1 MPNAFYRNTSS
12 SAKKKSER
20 ERRQSA
26 QQPYDEAAEQVA
38 DVPVSED
45 APKKRQKAELI
56 EVREDRAERSLLTWN
71 MTVTPSAV
79 VTASVLGMILLAF
92 TFLSGVIVGRGTMPL
107 PQALELEKLAPE
119 DPVQADMTDRILS
132 QEELK
137 FMTSLKARESEGVL
151 SAARETG
158 KDGKNSKT
166 SKEARTAK
174 AAKDARAEKEA
185 RASRARVEA
194 ARREA
199 ERKAEKSSAQKSE
212 QKAAQKSAVFDY
224 VLRVA
229 AFKEPAPAQR
239 LVERLSKEGMRAQR
253 HIGRSITGE
262 LWHYVS
268 VPMRG
273 TVEDLQVT
281 RRKLDKFGLRD
292 AMVISKKAVEQ
303 KKQTR
308 GAAKRQ

>member
-26 QQPYDEAAEQVA
+26 QQPYDEAAEQTA
-38 DVPVSED
+38 DVGVSED
-45 APKKRQKAELI
+45 APEKREKAELVKVQ
-56 EVREDRAERSLLTWN
+56 EPRSERSLLTWN
-71 MTVTPSAV
+71 MTVTPSAL
-79 VTASVLGMILLAF
+79 VTMSVLGMVLLAF

-119 DPVQADMTDRILS
+119 DPVQTAAADRILS
-132 QEELK
+132 QEELN
-137 FMTSLKARESEGVL
+137 FMTSLKAREGVGVL
-151 SAARETG
+151 SDARGTDRQARAA
-158 KDGKNSKT
+158 KD
-166 SKEARTAK
+166 ARSAK
-174 AAKDARAEKEA
+174 ADARAEKEA
-185 RASRARVEA
+185 RAAQARAEA

-199 ERKAEKSSAQKSE
+199 EREAAKKAAKKAEQKVE
-212 QKAAQKSAVFDY
+212 QKTVKEAALFDY

-229 AFKEPAPAQR
+229 AFKEAAPAQR
-239 LVERLSKEGMRAQR
+239 LAERLSKEGMRPQR
-253 HIGRSITGE
+253 HMGRSTTG

-273 TVEDLQVT
+273 TVEDLQVM

-303 KKQTR
+303 KKAAR
-308 GAAKRQ
+308 GSAKRQ

>member
-12 SAKKKSER
+12 SAKNKSER

-26 QQPYDEAAEQVA
+26 QQPYDEAAEQAA

-45 APKKRQKAELI
+45 EPKKRQKAELV
-56 EVREDRAERSLLTWN
+56 EVREERVERSLLIWN

-137 FMTSLKARESEGVL
+137 FMTSLKAREGEGVL

-166 SKEARTAK
+166 AKEARAAK

-185 RASRARVEA
+185 RASRAR
-194 ARREA
+194 REA
-199 ERKAEKSSAQKSE
+199 ERKAEKNSAQKSE
-212 QKAAQKSAVFDY
+212 QKAEQKSAVFDY

-239 LVERLSKEGMRAQR
+239 LVERLSREGMRAQR

-273 TVEDLQVT
+273 TVEDLQIT

>member
-26 QQPYDEAAEQVA
+26 QQPYDEVAEQAA

-45 APKKRQKAELI
+45 APKKRQKAELV
-56 EVREDRAERSLLTWN
+56 EVREERAERSLLTWN

-158 KDGKNSKT
+158 KDGKSSKT
-166 SKEARTAK
+166 GKDARAAK
-174 AAKDARAEKEA
+174 AAKDARAEKES
-185 RASRARVEA
+185 RASRARIEA
-194 ARREA
+194 ARRET
-199 ERKAEKSSAQKSE
+199 ERKAEKSSAQKPS
-212 QKAAQKSAVFDY
+212 QKATVFDY

-239 LVERLSKEGMRAQR
+239 LAERLIKEGMRPQR
-253 HIGRSITGE
+253 HMGRSTTG

-273 TVEDLQVT
+273 TVEDLQVM
-281 RRKLDKFGLRD
+281 RRKLEKFGLRD
-292 AMVISKKAVEQ
+292 AMVISKKVVEQ